1 MTKFSLA
8 AALLLGSAVFAS
20 ASDNLVS
27 AFKEGKLDGRL
38 RAQYFVTDWD
48 NDAKYSA
55 TGFAVGGSLIYKT
68 APLYGLSF
76 GTGLYTTQNPGG
88 WTDEED
94 GKNANTSKDL
104 FARGP
109 GSAYDYGDGYAVLA
123 QAYLQ
128 YDIAKSK
135 IRAGRMLV
143 SNPWMSPNDTKMI
156 PIAYEGVDF
165 VSNDILNT
173 TIQLDYIDKI
183 KERGMDYFGNMAET
197 LDTPSKIS
205 SYYDTG
211 YGTATSRHGD
221 APDVAVFGIKNR
233 SIDNLELEGWV
244 MHWPDLVDH
253 LRIEAN
259 YAIEAGDVILGFG
272 GLYMQQYDKGAGDII
287 VPKANNYDSD
297 NSVDS
302 YLWALKATA
311 NYRAAKFLLATSH
324 TDSGGDMIA
333 PWRGF
338 PTQGYTRSMT
348 QTDWN
353 ANTTA
358 YKAEFDYDC
367 DAIVA
372 GMSTMLSYAYYD
384 RDPSKKPYQSMTDRA
399 YGNGN
404 TRQWNFD
411 VLYKLSGNWKGTE
424 LKARLMDQNNEKST
438 LATAETSNREM
449 RLEANYRF

>member
-1 MTKFSLA
+1 MTKLSITTALILGTCLFAQAADDLA
-8 AALLLGSAVFAS
+8 
-20 ASDNLVS
+20 S

-48 NDAKYSA
+48 DDTKYSA

-68 APLYGLSF
+68 APLYGFSF
-76 GTGLYTTQNPGG
+76 VTGLYTTQNPGG
-88 WTDEED
+88 WTEAED
-94 GKNANTSKDL
+94 GKYANTSKDL

-109 GSAYDYGDGYAVLA
+109 GSAYSYGDGYAVLA

-128 YDIAKSK
+128 YDIGKSK

-143 SNPWMSPNDTKMI
+143 TNPWMSPNDTKMI

-165 VSNDILNT
+165 VSNDVLNT

-197 LDTPSKIS
+197 LDTPTKIS
-205 SYYDTG
+205 NYYDTG
-211 YGTATSRHGD
+211 YGTATVRHGD
-221 APDVAVFGIKNR
+221 APNVSVVGVTNK
-233 SIDNLELEGWV
+233 SIDNLELQGWV
-244 MHWPDLVDH
+244 MHWPDLIDH
-253 LRIEAN
+253 IRLEAN
-259 YAIEAGDVILGFG
+259 YALEAGDVILGFG
-272 GLYMQQYDKGAGDII
+272 GLYMKQYDQGAGNII
-287 VPKANNYDSD
+287 LPKANNYDSD
-297 NSVDS
+297 NSVDT
-302 YLWALKATA
+302 YLYALRATA

-324 TDSGGDMIA
+324 TDGGGDMIA

-353 ANTTA
+353 ANTTS

-367 DAIVA
+367 DAIVP
-372 GMSTMLSYAYYD
+372 GVSTMLSYAYYN

-399 YGNGN
+399 YGNGD

-411 VLYKLSGNWKGTE
+411 VVYKLSGSWKGTE